1 MIKVIPAIDI
11 IDGKCVRLTKGNFDS
26 QKIYNENPLK
36 TAKEFEEAGIK
47 RIHLVDLDGAKQ
59 GNIVN
64 RHILEEIASN
74 TGLIIDFG
82 GGIKSEENLKI
93 AFDCGAAKVTVGS
106 IAVNDR
112 YKVTCWLAQ
121 YGSDRII
128 IGADVK
134 DNMIAINAWQKITQ
148 LNVISFI
155 EEYYKTGAR
164 QIICTDISKDGLL
177 KGPAFD
183 LYKTIKGNF
192 PKIDLTASGGIS
204 SIMDIQKLDK
214 LKIDNVII
222 GKALYENRIEIEE
235 LKPFLC

>member
-1 MIKVIPAIDI
+1 MNHNSIGSVKF
-11 IDGKCVRLTKGNFDS
+11 C
-26 QKIYNENPLK
+26 
-36 TAKEFEEAGIK
+36 
-47 RIHLVDLDGAKQ
+47 LVCCLLFFFSSRR
-59 GNIVN
+59 
-64 RHILEEIASN
+64 RHTRYISV
-74 TGLIIDFG
+74 TGVQTCALPI
-82 GGIKSEENLKI
+82 S
-93 AFDCGAAKVTVGS
+93 FDCGAAKVTVGS
-106 IAVNDR
+106 IAVKNR
-112 YKVTCWLAQ
+112 NTVIRWLSQ

-164 QIICTDISKDGLL
+164 QVICTDISKDGLL

-183 LYKTIKGNF
+183 LYKTIKRHF

-222 GKALYENRIEIEE
+222 GKALYENRIKIEE

>member
-26 QKIYNENPLK
+26 KKIYNENPLK
-36 TAKEFEEAGIK
+36 IAKEFEEAGIK

-106 IAVNDR
+106 IAINDR
-112 YKVTCWLAQ
+112 DMVIHWLSK
-121 YGSDRII
+121 YGSERII
-128 IGADVK
+128 IGADVNN
-134 DNMIAINAWQKITQ
+134 NMIAINAWQKITQ
-148 LNVISFI
+148 LDVISFI
-155 EEYYKTGAR
+155 DEYYKAGAR
-164 QIICTDISKDGLL
+164 QVICTDISKDGLL
-177 KGPAFD
+177 KGPAFG
-183 LYKTIKGNF
+183 LYKTIKQNF

-204 SIMDIQKLDK
+204 SIMDIKKLDK

-222 GKALYENRIEIEE
+222 GKALYENYIKMEE